1 MGPGGGAASTGIS
14 PRKSTLDKEQVKP
27 GGSHGPQRP
36 EAGIYPTALARQH
49 PMTFAG
55 VESQTPPLPVAP
67 PVLGKGSTMQIQHL
81 TPVVSKACCCCCLV
95 SCVRHFVTPRIVA
108 CQVLCPWNFPG
119 KNTGVGSHSLLQ
131 GIFPTKGLK
140 PGLLHCRWILY
151 HLSHQGNPAYLEG
164 SRQRQA
170 DHACFRLNPSEGN
183 KQLICKVIHLPSIQQ
198 MTGHPKLPRQ
208 HQLINQYKPVH
219 MWAQAPVPC
228 ITVHKSSL

>member
-1 MGPGGGAASTGIS
+1 MALNAALNSLSFPGGLPEIKSLTSIHSILVTTVSVLQILARGSTTTRTGRKNWGTQQASEPGGGAASTGIS

-81 TPVVSKACCCCCLV
+81 TPVVSKARCCRCLV

-164 SRQRQA
+164 SRT
-170 DHACFRLNPSEGN
+170 
-183 KQLICKVIHLPSIQQ
+183 K
-198 MTGHPKLPRQ
+198 TG
-208 HQLINQYKPVH
+208 
-219 MWAQAPVPC
+219 
-228 ITVHKSSL
+228 